1 MAVVFGT
8 IANGQ
13 SVSSAF
19 TLQSTDRA
27 LLVAV
32 SSHAVLQWFASF
44 QITPGAAFVRYL
56 DPWTT
61 NSNGAFMVAAGGGV
75 GLVDYRPAPT
85 MRIETSAGV
94 SATTSFC
101 LIEAA
106 RG

>member
-1 MAVVFGT
+1 MAVAFGT

-27 LLVAV
+27 LLVGV
-32 SSHAVLQWFASF
+32 SSHVALQWFAAF
-44 QITPGAAFVRYL
+44 QVVPGGPFLRYL

-61 NSNGAFMVAAGGGV
+61 NSNGAFLVAAGGW
-75 GLVDYRPAPT
+75 GLVDYRPTTAT
-85 MRIETSAGV
+85 RIETSAAL
-94 SATTSFC
+94 SATTSLC